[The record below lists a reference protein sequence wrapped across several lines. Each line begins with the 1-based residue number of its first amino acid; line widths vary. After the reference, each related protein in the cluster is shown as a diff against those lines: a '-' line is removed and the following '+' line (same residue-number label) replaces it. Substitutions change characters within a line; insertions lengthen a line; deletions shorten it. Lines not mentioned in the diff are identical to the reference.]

1 MLRLWMREHNG
12 ELPPGA
18 MKGSKIVVEVFV
30 AKELMFVGTREMILV
45 DRFLVNET
53 TIGWILRARDGSCM
67 MTKPNNGNNGIW
79 RGYKAWLGGD
89 CGFTDTI
96 LVSSDGKRHKPS
108 ISNHNTELRDLDMIY
123 RNTGVSNDSLKNT
136 KNAVN
141 PNCHSTTTKTL
152 YVGLSHK
159 GTTDRDGLKASDTR
173 DARAVKS
180 KIEGH
185 RYPTQKRRLASFGNS
200 FEAWEAQGNRGEHTP
215 PTSSFNTIE
224 GYHWPTQRPG
234 TPPIA
239 PQQQSKR
246 RQPPHKLHEA
256 ACLQPI
262 GYRSPS
268 IELTSVHQ
276 ASPRRRG
283 RPRKSK
289 FNGSYPIDYR
299 SPSIELTSVHQAS
312 PRRRGRPRKSK
323 FNGSYP
329 IGYRSP
335 SIELTSVHQAS
346 PRRRGR
352 PRKSKFN
359 GSYPEKKEG
368 RLISA
373 TKLPLSPKTP
383 PRASNAIT
391 KHTPSSPTSKFLVS
405 PATISEPYQA
415 SQIVFHF
422 FLSNEGFGAIPK
434 LFAQCATPKCFFKEA
449 KAAYHALG
457 KSTDKSRLLGVKVT
471 IEGVTRPIVI
481 LWESEDGFERMVEAM
496 ANEVVGRIGNLN
508 VEVRGIKM
516 GQAMWEVGVS
526 T

>member
-1 MLRLWMREHNG
+1 MLSSNFQEYGFSQQIPVIARSEAELVEMLRLWMRKHNG
-12 ELPPGA
+12 KLPPGA
-18 MKGSKIVVEVFV
+18 TKGSKIVVEVFV

-67 MTKPNNGNNGIW
+67 MTTHNNGNNGSW

-96 LVSSDGKRHKPS
+96 LVSSDGKRHRSS
-108 ISNHNTELRDLDMIY
+108 ISNDNTELRNLDMIY

-141 PNCHSTTTKTL
+141 PNCHSTTTETL

-159 GTTDRDGLKASDTR
+159 GTIDRDGLKASDTR

-224 GYHWPTQRPG
+224 GYHWPTQHPG
-234 TPPIA
+234 TPPIT

-256 ACLQPI
+256 ACLQ
-262 GYRSPS
+262 
-268 IELTSVHQ
+268 
-276 ASPRRRG
+276 
-283 RPRKSK
+283 
-289 FNGSYPIDYR
+289 
-299 SPSIELTSVHQAS
+299 
-312 PRRRGRPRKSK
+312 
-323 FNGSYP
+323 P

>member
-1 MLRLWMREHNG
+1 MLSSNFQEYGFSQQIPVIARSEAELVEMLRLWMRKHNG
-12 ELPPGA
+12 KLPPGA
-18 MKGSKIVVEVFV
+18 TKGSKIVVEVFV

-67 MTKPNNGNNGIW
+67 MTTHNNGNNGSW

-96 LVSSDGKRHKPS
+96 LVSSDGKRHRSS
-108 ISNHNTELRDLDMIY
+108 ISNDNTELRNLDMIY

-141 PNCHSTTTKTL
+141 PNCHSTTTETL

-159 GTTDRDGLKASDTR
+159 GTIDRDGLKASDTR

-224 GYHWPTQRPG
+224 GYHWPTQHPG
-234 TPPIA
+234 TPPIT

-262 GYRSPS
+262 G
-268 IELTSVHQ
+268 
-276 ASPRRRG
+276 
-283 RPRKSK
+283 
-289 FNGSYPIDYR
+289 YR

>member
-1 MLRLWMREHNG
+1 MLRLWMREHNR

-18 MKGSKIVVEVFV
+18 TKGSKIVVEVFV

-173 DARAVKS
+173 DAKAVKS

-185 RYPTQKRRLASFGNS
+185 RYPTQKRHLASFGNS

-246 RQPPHKLHEA
+246 RQPPHKIHEA

-289 FNGSYPIDYR
+289 FND
-299 SPSIELTSVHQAS
+299 
-312 PRRRGRPRKSK
+312 
-323 FNGSYP
+323 
-329 IGYRSP
+329 
-335 SIELTSVHQAS
+335 
-346 PRRRGR
+346 
-352 PRKSKFN
+352 
-359 GSYPEKKEG
+359 SYPEKKEG

>member
-1 MLRLWMREHNG
+1 
-12 ELPPGA
+12 
-18 MKGSKIVVEVFV
+18 
-30 AKELMFVGTREMILV
+30 
-45 DRFLVNET
+45 
-53 TIGWILRARDGSCM
+53 M

-289 FNGSYPIDYR
+289 FNGSYP
-299 SPSIELTSVHQAS
+299 
-312 PRRRGRPRKSK
+312 
-323 FNGSYP
+323 
-329 IGYRSP
+329 
-335 SIELTSVHQAS
+335 
-346 PRRRGR
+346 
-352 PRKSKFN
+352 
-359 GSYPEKKEG
+359 EKKEG

-496 ANEVVGRIGNLN
+496 VNEVVGRIGNLN